1 MEKHTDVPKDKEIK
15 IDADDNVRCG
25 NIVFIKPL
33 LAQIGMRKKN
43 SQVRGHQCSGKI
55 TSLPLASVLR

>member
-15 IDADDNVRCG
+15 IDADDNVLWG

-33 LAQIGMRKKN
+33 LAQIGICKKTLKSEDIN
-43 SQVRGHQCSGKI
+43 AQEK
-55 TSLPLASVLR
+55 